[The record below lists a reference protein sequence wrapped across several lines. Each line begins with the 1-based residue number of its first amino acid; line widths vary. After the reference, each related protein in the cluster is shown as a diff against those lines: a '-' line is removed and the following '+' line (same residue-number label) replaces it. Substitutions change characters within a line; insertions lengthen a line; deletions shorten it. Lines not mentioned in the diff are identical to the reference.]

1 MKSSNYLKAF
11 SKLGNKGFSLIELL
25 VVMLIIG
32 LLASLVGPKIF
43 GQVDKARQKD
53 AQAQIELLGQALD
66 LYRLENHKYPS
77 TSEGLEAIETYLK
90 KKVPKDP
97 FGNAYVYRSPGD
109 HGEYDLLSLGADNA
123 EGGEGY
129 NQDIVSWKTLEQ

>member
-1 MKSSNYLKAF
+1 MKPSNYLKDF
-11 SKLGNKGFSLIELL
+11 FKLGSMGFSLIELL

-43 GQVDKARQKD
+43 SQVDKARQKD
-53 AQAQIELLGQALD
+53 AQAQIALLGQALD
-66 LYRLENHKYPS
+66 LYRLENHRYPS
-77 TSEGLEAIETYLK
+77 TSEGLEAVETYLK

-97 FGNAYVYRSPGD
+97 FSNPYVYRSPGE

-129 NQDIVSWKTLEQ
+129 NQDIVSWKTLE

>member
-1 MKSSNYLKAF
+1 MKSSKYSAAF
-11 SKLGNKGFSLIELL
+11 SRLGNKGFSLIELL

>member
-1 MKSSNYLKAF
+1 MKSSNYFATF

-66 LYRLENHKYPS
+66 LYRLENH
-77 TSEGLEAIETYLK
+77 
-90 KKVPKDP
+90 
-97 FGNAYVYRSPGD
+97 R
-109 HGEYDLLSLGADNA
+109 
-123 EGGEGY
+123 
-129 NQDIVSWKTLEQ
+129 

>member
-1 MKSSNYLKAF
+1 MKPSNYLTVF

-66 LYRLENHKYPS
+66 LYRLENHRYPT
-77 TSEGLEAIETYLK
+77 TSEGLAAIESYLK
-90 KKVPKDP
+90 KKIPKDP
-97 FGNAYVYRSPGD
+97 FSNDYVYRSPGE

-129 NQDIVSWKTLEQ
+129 NQDIASWKTLE

>member
-1 MKSSNYLKAF
+1 MKPSNYLKDF
-11 SKLGNKGFSLIELL
+11 FKLGSMGFSLIELL

-43 GQVDKARQKD
+43 SQVDKARQKD

-66 LYRLENHKYPS
+66 LYRLENHRYPS
-77 TSEGLEAIETYLK
+77 TSEGLEAVETYLK

-97 FGNAYVYRSPGD
+97 FSNPYVYRSPGE

-129 NQDIVSWKTLEQ
+129 NQDIVSWKTLE

>member
-1 MKSSNYLKAF
+1 MKPSNYLAAL

-66 LYRLENHKYPS
+66 LYRLENHRYPT

-97 FGNAYVYRSPGD
+97 FSNPYVYRSPGE
-109 HGEYDLLSLGADNA
+109 HGEYDLLSFGADNA

-129 NQDIVSWKTLEQ
+129 NQDIVSWKTLE

>member
-1 MKSSNYLKAF
+1 MKPSNYLATF

-66 LYRLENHKYPS
+66 LYRLENHKYPT
-77 TSEGLEAIETYLK
+77 TSEGLEAIKSYLK

-97 FGNAYVYRSPGD
+97 FSNEYVYRSPGE

-129 NQDIVSWKTLEQ
+129 NQDITSWKTLE

>member
-1 MKSSNYLKAF
+1 MKSSNYLSVF

-66 LYRLENHKYPS
+66 LYRLENHRYPT
-77 TSEGLEAIETYLK
+77 TSEGLEAIESYLK

-97 FGNAYVYRSPGD
+97 FNNAYVYRSPGE

-129 NQDIVSWKTLEQ
+129 NQDIVSWKTLE

>member
-1 MKSSNYLKAF
+1 MKSSNYLTVF

-66 LYRLENHKYPS
+66 LYRLENHRYPT
-77 TSEGLEAIETYLK
+77 TSEGLEAIKSYLK

-97 FGNAYVYRSPGD
+97 FSNDYVYRSPGE
-109 HGEYDLLSLGADNA
+109 HGEYDLLSYGADNA

-129 NQDIVSWKTLEQ
+129 NQDIASWKTLD

>member
-1 MKSSNYLKAF
+1 MKSSNYFATF

-66 LYRLENHKYPS
+66 LYRLENHRYPT
-77 TSEGLEAIETYLK
+77 TSDGLEAIESYLK

-97 FGNAYVYRSPGD
+97 FSNAYVYRSPGE

-129 NQDIVSWKTLEQ
+129 NQDITSWKALE

>member
-1 MKSSNYLKAF
+1 MKSSNYFATF

-66 LYRLENHKYPS
+66 LYRLENHRYPT
-77 TSEGLEAIETYLK
+77 TSDGLEAIESYLK

-97 FGNAYVYRSPGD
+97 FSNAYVYRSPGE
-109 HGEYDLLSLGADNA
+109 HGEYDLLSFGADNA

-129 NQDIVSWKTLEQ
+129 NQDIVSWKSLE

>member
-1 MKSSNYLKAF
+1 MKSSNYFATF

-66 LYRLENHKYPS
+66 LYRLENHRYPT
-77 TSEGLEAIETYLK
+77 TSDGLEAIESYLK

-97 FGNAYVYRSPGD
+97 FSNAYVYRSPGE

-123 EGGEGY
+123 EGGEGF
-129 NQDIVSWKTLEQ
+129 NQDITSWKALE